1 MTSCIRRKSSGW
13 QTAHVGFLL
22 ATSWLGFV
30 NVAFAKSQAGQCE
43 FASSSHFQASTC
55 VADPP
60 AAGSTASYAAVVS
73 STDTAAARSASGPPV
88 PAPQMLRFELESP
101 WTAES
106 RRGKST
112 DFCFPS
118 QAASDFSASAKRKS
132 PSSEPAA
139 TSLDISQIQPPASHS
154 VSHDSKAT
162 TAALSSSETSMVS
175 QNALKSSTSE
185 VALDTSTPAPTAA
198 LTVVTPSASDAP
210 HRSSDS
216 HTAHATKTASS
227 TSATPSQ
234 LQNPLSVSPKTYKE
248 RFNFASFD
256 CGALILAHN
265 PEANS
270 ATSILHNS
278 KDAYML
284 NKCEAKRF
292 VTVELCD
299 EILVDTIMLAN
310 FEFFSSMFK
319 DFQVHVSNRYP
330 PKDNRWTLLGDFR
343 AKNVRDFQYFKVGNP
358 RTWARYLRVSF
369 ISEYSHEYYCPIS
382 MLKVYGT
389 TMMEEV
395 KAEEDKQSALDAT
408 LLRSDDPVTLPGR
421 GKEAREPRPP
431 GFLPPTSHQRSSP
444 MPLIGSLKKSWSQNP
459 AGIEFMDAFGTT
471 PLPVFSRSDVQSVSS
486 SAKDILLPQQFYA
499 ATNADTSGRL
509 PEALRSQS
517 TVADRDSLA
526 KAIGDSAEAVTAAEP
541 GQDSPPSS
549 AHASSSGTQESFF
562 KTILK
567 RINLL
572 ERNATIANMF
582 LEEQSKA
589 LNDVFRQSLSREQ
602 ERFDALLDHFNN
614 TLYHIFT
621 DLHMEYTKS
630 WVMIM
635 TDVES
640 EQQRADAKIAEVN
653 RLMEA
658 LDKQMSRQ
666 LAAQSLMLVAA
677 VLGGW
682 ILCSL
687 FHVLFTGR
695 LMPASTPVGVATGL
709 TDGNSDLVSSP
720 TADHGTEFFPSHTNG
735 QEMVTAPSISFEET
749 TSLITPQASP
759 IKPPESKSA
768 LKKKRKRRRSTIAP
782 QASGGRDS
790 SPHHQTQQPLGAARS
805 EGNIALAHQRA
816 RRNSFSPG
824 GLRLLNGTPPRWTG
838 SGGDG
843 F

>member
-1 MTSCIRRKSSGW
+1 
-13 QTAHVGFLL
+13 
-22 ATSWLGFV
+22 
-30 NVAFAKSQAGQCE
+30 
-43 FASSSHFQASTC
+43 
-55 VADPP
+55 
-60 AAGSTASYAAVVS
+60 
-73 STDTAAARSASGPPV
+73 
-88 PAPQMLRFELESP
+88 MLRFELESP

-112 DFCFPS
+112 DFCYRS
-118 QAASDFSASAKRKS
+118 KAAPPAFSASVKRKS
-132 PSSEPAA
+132 RIPSSVTPA
-139 TSLDISQIQPPASHS
+139 TSVDISQIPPPSSHS
-154 VSHDSKAT
+154 VSPDSKLPTAT
-162 TAALSSSETSMVS
+162 VSLSETSTNLRS
-175 QNALKSSTSE
+175 LSKPSTSE
-185 VALDTSTPAPTAA
+185 VASATSMPAPSAA
-198 LTVVTPSASDAP
+198 STVTIPSASDAS
-210 HRSSDS
+210 HQDS
-216 HTAHATKTASS
+216 GITPASETASS
-227 TSATPSQ
+227 TLAKPYQ
-234 LQNPLSVSPKTYKE
+234 LQNPLSVSPKKFKE

-358 RTWARYLRVSF
+358 RTWARYLRVSLV
-369 ISEYSHEYYCPIS
+369 SEYGHEYYCPIS

-395 KAEEDKQSALDAT
+395 KAEEDKQSAETT
-408 LLRSDDPVTLPGR
+408 LLTSDEPVTLPSR
-421 GKEAREPRPP
+421 GKEARESRAS
-431 GFLPPTSHQRSSP
+431 GFLPSTSHQRKSP

-459 AGIEFMDAFGTT
+459 AGIEFVDAFGTT
-471 PLPVFSRSDVQSVSS
+471 PLPVFSRSEVQSASS
-486 SAKDILLPQQFYA
+486 SKDILLPQQFYA
-499 ATNADTSGRL
+499 ATNADPLGRL
-509 PEALRSQS
+509 PESPRAQPS
-517 TVADRDSLA
+517 VADRDALA
-526 KAIGDSAEAVTAAEP
+526 NAIGESAGAPAAAEP
-541 GQDSPPSS
+541 GQDSPSSS
-549 AHASSSGTQESFF
+549 AHTNGGGTQESFF

-635 TDVES
+635 ADVES

-653 RLMEA
+653 RLMQT

-695 LMPASTPVGVATGL
+695 LMPASTPVGVSTGL
-709 TDGNSDLVSSP
+709 TDVNSDLVSSP
-720 TADHGTEFFPSHTNG
+720 TADHGAEFFPSNTNEE
-735 QEMVTAPSISFEET
+735 EMVPAPSISFEET
-749 TSLITPQASP
+749 TSLVTPQASP
-759 IKPPESKSA
+759 MK
-768 LKKKRKRRRSTIAP
+768 
-782 QASGGRDS
+782 
-790 SPHHQTQQPLGAARS
+790 
-805 EGNIALAHQRA
+805 
-816 RRNSFSPG
+816 
-824 GLRLLNGTPPRWTG
+824 
-838 SGGDG
+838 
-843 F
+843 